1 MVIFGE
7 ICASDLMAIE
17 KLLCHV
23 CCGQCWLGAL
33 EGLAGEAARVEG
45 FFYNP
50 NIQPLLEFRRRLK
63 AVRVLAEQMKVPMH
77 YETTYGMQE
86 WLGRVVA
93 HERERCRI
101 CREMRLRKTAEFA
114 KERGFDAFTTTLLVS
129 KHQDHE
135 DVKRAGEEVAK
146 EVGVPFLSRDMRA
159 FAEKGHEESKRRS
172 LYLQQYCGC
181 VYSEYERFKDTRK
194 FL

>member
-1 MVIFGE
+1 
-7 ICASDLMAIE
+7 MAVE
-17 KLLCHV
+17 RLLCHV

-33 EGLAGEAARVEG
+33 DGLAREAKVVEG

-50 NIQPLLEFRRRLK
+50 NIQPLLEWRRRLK
-63 AVRVLAEQMKVPMH
+63 AVRVLAEQMKLTVH
-77 YETTYGMQE
+77 FEDAYGMQE
-86 WLGRVVA
+86 WLQRVVN

-135 DVKRAGEEVAK
+135 DVRRAGEEVAK
-146 EVGVPFLSRDMRA
+146 EVGVPFLYRDMRE
-159 FAEKGHEESKRRS
+159 FAEKGHEEAKRRS

-194 FL
+194 YL